1 MKEKAEKIA
10 IIEITVSPFGYQACW
25 KEKRPEYLR
34 FRLPSAKSAWRPV
47 VKYAVRDLLKKLE
60 SDGVIV

>member
-25 KEKRPEYLR
+25 KEKRSEYVRILNV
-34 FRLPSAKSAWRPV
+34 STKSAWRPV